1 MRRASDAA
9 AACLALFL
17 GAAFTV
23 QVSAAPEDLH
33 QAEILSFSDLDGWD
47 ADDLAS
53 AFEVFTSTCP
63 DMRQPDWAAVCAFA
77 TTDPDPRRFF
87 ETFFRPVRIGGGLPA
102 LFTGYFEP
110 ELSAASEQRGRYRY
124 PVYRLPP
131 ELTPGE
137 PWLTRAEIEDGAL
150 GGRELEIAWLRDPV
164 DHYYLQVQGSGR
176 LRMTDGRVLRLG
188 YAGRNGHPRN
198 PISAAL
204 VRQGIYEPH
213 QVSSA
218 VIRNWVRRHPEEGRA
233 LLHEDP
239 SYVFFRVLDRL
250 PEESGPL
257 GAMNRE
263 LTAGRSLAVDPAYT
277 PLGAPV
283 WIEKDG
289 TEPMARLMV
298 AQDTGGAIKGPQR
311 ADIFFGTG
319 SEAEREASR
328 IRDGG
333 RMIIL
338 LPIEQAFTLAMGS

>member
-1 MRRASDAA
+1 MRRARGAA
-9 AACLALFL
+9 AAWAILLL
-17 GAAFTV
+17 GAMSAP
-23 QVSAAPEDLH
+23 AAPVEDFH
-33 QAEILSFSDLDGWD
+33 EAEILSFSDLEGWET
-47 ADDLAS
+47 DDLAD
-53 AFEVFTSTCP
+53 AFEVFTSTCR
-63 DMRQPDWAAVCAFA
+63 DMTQPDWAAVCAFA
-77 TTDPDPRRFF
+77 STGPDPRRFF

-110 ELSAASEQRGRYRY
+110 ELRASAEPDERYRH

-150 GGRELEIAWLRDPV
+150 EGQDLEIAWLRDPV
-164 DHYYLQVQGSGR
+164 DHYFLQVQGSGR
-176 LRMTDGRVLRLG
+176 LRMTDGRMLRLG

-198 PISAAL
+198 PISAEL
-204 VRQGIYEPH
+204 VRQGVYEPH

-218 VIRNWVRRHPEEGRA
+218 VIRNWVRRHPEDGRK
-233 LLHEDP
+233 LLQVDP
-239 SYVFFRVLDRL
+239 SYVFFRVLDGL

-283 WIEKDG
+283 WIEKAG
-289 TEPMARLMV
+289 AEPMARLMV

-319 SEAEREASR
+319 SPAEREASR
-328 IRDGG
+328 IRDTG
-333 RMIIL
+333 RMIVL
-338 LPIEQAFTLAMGS
+338 MPIEQAFTLAMGS